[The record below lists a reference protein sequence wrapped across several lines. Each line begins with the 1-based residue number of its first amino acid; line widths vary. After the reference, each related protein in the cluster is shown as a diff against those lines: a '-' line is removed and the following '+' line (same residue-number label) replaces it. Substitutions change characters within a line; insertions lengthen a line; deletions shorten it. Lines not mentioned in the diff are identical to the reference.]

1 MSGVGQERL
10 KGRRNTSR
18 VGAVAALVAFL
29 TCYGTLGLVL
39 ILSLLGVSLAINETI
54 WSATI
59 LSATAVAVL
68 AIAAGF
74 TKHRR
79 ILPPL
84 LVCAGAALIFYVLLG
99 SYHVLLEG
107 LGFVLLIAGVATDF
121 AAARKKR

>member
-10 KGRRNTSR
+10 KGRRNTSL
-18 VGAVAALVAFL
+18 VGAGAALVAFL
-29 TCYGTLGLVL
+29 SCYGTLGLVL
-39 ILSLLGVSLAINETI
+39 ILSLLGVSLSVNETI

-68 AIAAGF
+68 AIAVGF

-79 ILPPL
+79 KLPPL